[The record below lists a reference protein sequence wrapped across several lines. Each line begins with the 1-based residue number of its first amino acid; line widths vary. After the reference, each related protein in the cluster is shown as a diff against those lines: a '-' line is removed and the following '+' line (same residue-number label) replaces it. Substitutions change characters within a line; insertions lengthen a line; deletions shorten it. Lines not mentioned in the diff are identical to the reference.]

1 MDEENATAKIL
12 KTLGQIIAIIMIV
25 RYALIIINHYTGG
38 TFIPTESV
46 FATILNY
53 IGVYAPMALMIT
65 VGLSA
70 IWSKSFL
77 IKLVFLIVCAAIIIF
92 SFDFGIKG
100 SIESFLHI

>member
-1 MDEENATAKIL
+1 MDEENATAKLL
-12 KTLGQIIAIIMIV
+12 KTLGQIIAVIMIV
-25 RYALIIINHYTGG
+25 RYALIIVNYYTGG

-46 FATILNY
+46 VATILNY

-70 IWSKSFL
+70 VWSKSSI
-77 IKLVFLIVCAAIIIF
+77 IKLVFLIVCAAIVIF